1 MSDPEGRRTQWGETN
16 MKYVKTEAGQRA
28 LKARS
33 QQLTSRQRSAMIL
46 FDGKKTVDQV
56 LAATAD
62 LGVVS
67 IDIDHLLALGYLC
80 VVEGPVRPVGL
91 PAATLAAF
99 PAVEAPAF
107 NKSERFVLAWPIA
120 IRLAGALGLRGYLL
134 KRTVEAAAGYDDL
147 VALLPKITDAVGTEK
162 ARELRKALRV

>member
-1 MSDPEGRRTQWGETN
+1 

-28 LKARS
+28 LKERS

-67 IDIDHLLALGYLC
+67 TDIDHLVALGYLC
-80 VVEGPVRPVGL
+80 VAEGPVPPVGL
-91 PAATLAAF
+91 PAATWAAVSG
-99 PAVEAPAF
+99 VEAPAL

-162 ARELRKALRV
+162 ALELKKALRV

>member
-1 MSDPEGRRTQWGETN
+1 MSGPAGRRMQGGETN

-28 LKARS
+28 LKERS
-33 QQLTSRQRSAMIL
+33 PQLTSRQRSAMIL

-67 IDIDHLLALGYLC
+67 IDIDHLLALGYLF
-80 VVEGPVRPVGL
+80 VAEGPVPPVGL
-91 PAATLAAF
+91 PAVASAAI
-99 PAVEAPAF
+99 PAVEAPALT
-107 NKSERFVLAWPIA
+107 KSERFVLAWPIA

>member
-1 MSDPEGRRTQWGETN
+1 MR
-16 MKYVKTEAGQRA
+16 YVKTEAGQRA
-28 LKARS
+28 LKERS

-80 VVEGPVRPVGL
+80 VAEASVPPVGL
-91 PAATLAAF
+91 PAVASAAV
-99 PAVEAPAF
+99 PAVEAPALT
-107 NKSERFVLAWPIA
+107 KSECFVLAWPIA

-147 VALLPKITDAVGTEK
+147 VALLPKITDAAGTENT
-162 ARELRKALRV
+162 RELRKALQV